1 MHVPEPRRHLV
12 RYFGNY
18 ASVVRARQRS
28 EADSGSDGASAEV
41 SEPASEFE
49 VATRRER
56 RRRWAS
62 LIRRIYEV
70 DPLTCSRCGQT
81 MRILSFIT
89 ERAVILRILRHLKLM
104 PDARGHP
111 C

>member
-1 MHVPEPRRHLV
+1 M
-12 RYFGNY
+12 
-18 ASVVRARQRS
+18 ASVEQG
-28 EADSGSDGASAEV
+28 EPDSD
-41 SEPASEFE
+41 FE
-49 VATRRER
+49 VATRREL

-70 DPLTCSRCGQT
+70 DPLTCQRCGQA

-89 ERAVILRILRHLKLM
+89 ERPVVLRILRHLELM